1 MSINVQD
8 VVERAYRE
16 ESGRVLATLIRLLG
30 DFDLA
35 EEAVA
40 EAFST
45 ALEQW
50 PILGVPSNPRAWL
63 VSTGRFKAIDTIRRR
78 SRFVDIDPMLAMH
91 QDPEIDEAVVADDQL
106 RLIFTCCHPALAPEA
121 QVALTLRMVGGL
133 ETENIAHAFLVPLP
147 TMAQRIVRAKAKIR
161 DAGIPFCVPPRESLP
176 ERLDAV
182 LRVIYLI
189 FTEGY
194 AATTGDAIV
203 RHALCDDAIRL
214 ARLLVALMPDSTEAN
229 ALLAL
234 MLLHDSRRSTR
245 TRDDG
250 ELVLLADQNRGLW
263 DHAKIAEGLSRVDT
277 ALRAGPAGPY
287 ALQAAIAA
295 VHAQAKRPEDTDWRE
310 VAGLYALLLK
320 HEPTP
325 IIELN
330 LAVAVA
336 MSCGPE
342 AGLQMMDNLASR
354 GELADF
360 HLLHAARG
368 DLLKR
373 LGRREEAASAYRTAL
388 SLAAVEAERKFYAR
402 RVAELSDRELTGAGI
417 EGIGDPRELLGR
429 PGDVVGRG
437 GHPTDR

>member
-1 MSINVQD
+1 MTIHD
-8 VVERAYRE
+8 VVERAFRQ

-35 EEAVA
+35 EEATA
-40 EAFST
+40 EAFSA
-45 ALEQW
+45 ALEHW
-50 PILGVPSNPRAWL
+50 PTSGVPANPRAWL
-63 VSTGRFKAIDTIRRR
+63 VSTGRFKAIDAMRRR
-78 SRFVDIDPMLAMH
+78 SRFVEVDPMLAIH

-133 ETENIAHAFLVPLP
+133 ETENIAHAFLVPLA

-161 DAGIPFCVPPRESLP
+161 DAGIPFCVPPREALP
-176 ERLDAV
+176 DRLDAV

-245 TRDDG
+245 ARDDG
-250 ELVLLADQNRGLW
+250 ELVLLAEQNRGLW
-263 DHAKIAEGLSRVDT
+263 DHAKIAEGLSRIEAV
-277 ALRAGPAGPY
+277 LRAGPPGPY

-295 VHAQAKRPEDTDWRE
+295 VHAQARRPEDTDWCE
-310 VAGLYALLLK
+310 ISGLYALLLE

-325 IIELN
+325 IVELN
-330 LAVAVA
+330 RAAAVS
-336 MSCGPE
+336 MSRGPE
-342 AGLQMMDNLASR
+342 AGLRLMDDLVAR
-354 GELADF
+354 GELADC
-360 HLLHAARG
+360 HLLYAARG
-368 DLLKR
+368 DVLKR
-373 LGRREEAASAYRTAL
+373 LGRNDAAVAEYRTAL
-388 SLAAVEAERKFYAR
+388 ALATVDGERKFFAR
-402 RVAELSDRELTGAGI
+402 RIEELSRSARYRSEC
-417 EGIGDPRELLGR
+417 
-429 PGDVVGRG
+429 
-437 GHPTDR
+437 

>member
-1 MSINVQD
+1 NIQD
-8 VVERAYRE
+8 VVEHAFRE

-35 EEAVA
+35 EEATA
-40 EAFST
+40 EAFS
-45 ALEQW
+45 AAVEHW
-50 PILGVPSNPRAWL
+50 PTSGVPANPRAWL
-63 VSTGRFKAIDTIRRR
+63 VSTGRYKAIDAIRRR
-78 SRFVDIDPMLAMH
+78 SRFVEVDPMLAIH

-147 TMAQRIVRAKAKIR
+147 TMAQRLVRAKGKIR
-161 DAGIPFCVPPRESLP
+161 DAGIPFVVPPREALP

-182 LRVIYLI
+182 LRVVYLI

-245 TRDDG
+245 VRDDG
-250 ELVLLADQNRGLW
+250 ELVLLADQDRSLW
-263 DHAKIAEGLSRVDT
+263 DHAKIAEGLSRVES

-295 VHAQAKRPEDTDWRE
+295 IHAQARRPEDTDWRE
-310 VAGLYALLLK
+310 IAALYALLLR

-325 IIELN
+325 IVELN
-330 LAVAVA
+330 RAAAVA
-336 MSCGPE
+336 MAQGPE
-342 AGLQMMDNLASR
+342 VGLRLMDDLASR
-354 GELADF
+354 GDLADC
-360 HLLHAARG
+360 HLLYAARG

-373 LGRREEAASAYRTAL
+373 LGRNDAAAAEYRTAL
-388 SLAAVEAERKFYAR
+388 SLATVDAERKFFAR
-402 RVAELSDRELTGAGI
+402 RIEELSAEKQNG
-417 EGIGDPRELLGR
+417 PS
-429 PGDVVGRG
+429 VG
-437 GHPTDR
+437 

>member
-1 MSINVQD
+1 MSIND
-8 VVERAYRE
+8 VVERVFRE

-35 EEAVA
+35 EEATA
-40 EAFST
+40 DAFS
-45 ALEQW
+45 AAVEHW
-50 PILGVPSNPRAWL
+50 PSSGVPANPRAWL
-63 VSTGRFKAIDTIRRR
+63 ISTGRYKAIDAMRRHAR
-78 SRFVDIDPMLAMH
+78 LVEIDPMVAIH
-91 QDPEIDEAVVADDQL
+91 HDPEVDEAVVADDQL

-133 ETENIAHAFLVPLP
+133 EPENIAHAFLVPVP

-161 DAGIPFCVPPRESLP
+161 DARIPFCVPPRESLP

-194 AATTGDAIV
+194 AATTGEAIV

-214 ARLLVALMPDSTEAN
+214 ARLLVALMPESTEAN

-245 TRDDG
+245 SRDDG
-250 ELVLLADQNRGLW
+250 EVVLLEQQDRSLW
-263 DHAKIAEGLSRVDT
+263 DHAKIAEGLSRVET
-277 ALRAGPAGPY
+277 ALRAGPPGAY

-295 VHAQAKRPEDTDWRE
+295 VHAQARRPQDTDWRE
-310 VAGLYALLLK
+310 IAGLYALLLRL
-320 HEPTP
+320 EPTP

-330 LAVAVA
+330 RAAAVA
-336 MSCGPE
+336 MAQGPDV
-342 AGLQMMDNLASR
+342 GLRLMDDLIAR
-354 GELADF
+354 GELTDC
-360 HLLHAARG
+360 HLLYAARG

-373 LGRREEAASAYRTAL
+373 LGRREEATTEYRTAL
-388 SLAAVEAERKFYAR
+388 SLATVEAERKFFAR
-402 RVAELSDRELTGAGI
+402 RIEELSGAKQNG
-417 EGIGDPRELLGR
+417 PS
-429 PGDVVGRG
+429 VG
-437 GHPTDR
+437 

>member
-1 MSINVQD
+1 MSIND
-8 VVERAYRE
+8 VVERAFRE
-16 ESGRVLATLIRLLG
+16 QSGRVLATLIRLLG

-35 EEAVA
+35 EEATA
-40 EAFST
+40 DAFSA
-45 ALEQW
+45 ALEHW
-50 PILGVPSNPRAWL
+50 PKTGVPANPRAWL
-63 VSTGRFKAIDTIRRR
+63 VSTGRFKAIDAIRRR
-78 SRFVDIDPMLAMH
+78 SRFVDIDPMLAIH
-91 QDPEIDEAVVADDQL
+91 QDPEVDEAVVADDQL

-133 ETENIAHAFLVPLP
+133 ETENIAHGFLVPVS
-147 TMAQRIVRAKAKIR
+147 TMAQRLVRAKAKIR
-161 DAGIPFCVPPRESLP
+161 DAGIPFRVPPRESLP
-176 ERLDAV
+176 ERSDAV

-214 ARLLVALMPDSTEAN
+214 ARLLAALMPESTEAN

-245 TRDDG
+245 ARDDG
-250 ELVLLADQNRGLW
+250 ELVLLADQDRSLW
-263 DHAKIAEGLSRVDT
+263 DHAKIAEGLERVES

-295 VHAQAKRPEDTDWRE
+295 VHAQARCPEDTDWRE
-310 VAGLYALLLK
+310 IVALYDLLLR

-325 IIELN
+325 IVELN
-330 LAVAVA
+330 RAAAVA
-336 MSCGPE
+336 MARGPE
-342 AGLQMMDNLASR
+342 TGLRLMDDLVSR

-360 HLLHAARG
+360 HLLYAARG

-373 LGRREEAASAYRTAL
+373 LGRREEAAAEYRTAL
-388 SLAAVEAERKFYAR
+388 DLATVDAERKFFAR
-402 RVAELSDRELTGAGI
+402 RIAELTDHSAAGS
-417 EGIGDPRELLGR
+417 
-429 PGDVVGRG
+429 
-437 GHPTDR
+437 T

>member
-1 MSINVQD
+1 VSVTIQD

-35 EEAVA
+35 EEAMA

-45 ALEQW
+45 ALEHW
-50 PILGVPSNPRAWL
+50 PTHGVPSNPRAWL

-78 SRFVDIDPMLAMH
+78 KRFVDIDPMLAIH

-121 QVALTLRMVGGL
+121 QLALTLRMVGGL
-133 ETENIAHAFLVPLP
+133 ETENIAHAFLVPVP

-161 DAGIPFCVPPRESLP
+161 DAGIPFSVPPRESLP

-182 LRVIYLI
+182 LRVVYLI

-234 MLLHDSRRSTR
+234 MLLHDSRRLTR

-263 DHAKIAEGLSRVDT
+263 DRAKITEGLARVESV
-277 ALRAGPAGPY
+277 LRAGPAGPY

-310 VAGLYALLLK
+310 IAGLYALLWQ

-325 IIELN
+325 IVELN
-330 LAVAVA
+330 RAAAVA
-336 MSCGPE
+336 MSRGPE
-342 AGLQMMDNLASR
+342 VGLQLMNRLASR
-354 GELADF
+354 GELADC
-360 HLLHAARG
+360 HLLYAARG

-373 LGRREEAASAYRTAL
+373 LGRHEEAIAEYRTAL
-388 SLAAVEAERKFYAR
+388 SLATVETEKRFLAR
-402 RVAELSDRELTGAGI
+402 CIDELSVIVQGA
-417 EGIGDPRELLGR
+417 D
-429 PGDVVGRG
+429 
-437 GHPTDR
+437 

>member
-1 MSINVQD
+1 MNIPD
-8 VVERAYRE
+8 VVEHAFRE

-35 EEAVA
+35 EEATA
-40 EAFST
+40 EAFS
-45 ALEQW
+45 AAVEHW
-50 PILGVPSNPRAWL
+50 PTSGVPANPRAWL
-63 VSTGRFKAIDTIRRR
+63 VSTGRYKAIDAIRRR
-78 SRFVDIDPMLAMH
+78 SRFVEVDPMLAIH
-91 QDPEIDEAVVADDQL
+91 QDPEIDETVVADDQL

-147 TMAQRIVRAKAKIR
+147 TMAQRLVRAKGKIR
-161 DAGIPFCVPPRESLP
+161 DAGIPFVVPPREALP

-245 TRDDG
+245 ARDDG
-250 ELVLLADQNRGLW
+250 ELVLLADQDRSLW
-263 DHAKIAEGLSRVDT
+263 DHAKIAEGLSRVES

-295 VHAQAKRPEDTDWRE
+295 IHAHARRPEDTDWRE
-310 VAGLYALLLK
+310 IAALYALLLR

-330 LAVAVA
+330 RAAAVA
-336 MSCGPE
+336 MAQGPE
-342 AGLQMMDNLASR
+342 AGLRLMDDLASR
-354 GELADF
+354 GDLADC
-360 HLLHAARG
+360 HLLYAARG

-373 LGRREEAASAYRTAL
+373 LGRNDAAVAEYRTAL
-388 SLAAVEAERKFYAR
+388 SLATVDAERKFLAR
-402 RVAELSDRELTGAGI
+402 RIEELC
-417 EGIGDPRELLGR
+417 DP
-429 PGDVVGRG
+429 
-437 GHPTDR
+437 

>member
-1 MSINVQD
+1 MNVNH
-8 VVERAYRE
+8 VVERAFRK

-35 EEAVA
+35 EEATA
-40 EAFST
+40 EAFSA
-45 ALEQW
+45 ALEHW
-50 PILGVPSNPRAWL
+50 STTGVPANPRAWL
-63 VSTGRFKAIDTIRRR
+63 VSTGRFKAIDAIRRR

-91 QDPEIDEAVVADDQL
+91 QDPEVDEAVVADDQL

-133 ETENIAHAFLVPLP
+133 ETENIAHAFLVPVP

-161 DAGIPFCVPPRESLP
+161 DAGIPFCVPPRESLR

-194 AATTGDAIV
+194 AATSGDAIV

-214 ARLLVALMPDSTEAN
+214 ARLLVGLMPECTEAN

-234 MLLHDSRRSTR
+234 MLLHDSRRPTR
-245 TRDDG
+245 ASDDG
-250 ELVLLADQNRGLW
+250 EPVLLADQNRGLW
-263 DHAKIAEGLSRVDT
+263 DHAKIAEGLSRVESV
-277 ALRAGPAGPY
+277 LRAGPAGPY

-295 VHAQAKRPEDTDWRE
+295 VHAQARRPEDTDWHE
-310 VAGLYALLLK
+310 IAALYDLLLR

-325 IIELN
+325 IVELN
-330 LAVAVA
+330 RAAAIA
-336 MSCGPE
+336 MARGPE
-342 AGLQMMDNLASR
+342 TGLRLIDDLVSR
-354 GELADF
+354 GELADV
-360 HLLHAARG
+360 HLLYAARG

-373 LGRREEAASAYRTAL
+373 LGRREEAAAEYRTAL
-388 SLAAVEAERKFYAR
+388 GLATVDAEKRFLSR
-402 RVAELSDRELTGAGI
+402 CIAELTNRSTAGSS
-417 EGIGDPRELLGR
+417 
-429 PGDVVGRG
+429 
-437 GHPTDR
+437 T

>member
-1 MSINVQD
+1 MNTNE
-8 VVERAYRE
+8 VVERAFRE

-35 EEAVA
+35 EEATA
-40 EAFST
+40 EAFSA
-45 ALEQW
+45 ALEHW
-50 PILGVPSNPRAWL
+50 PTAGVPTNPRAWL
-63 VSTGRFKAIDTIRRR
+63 ISTGRFRAIDVIRRR
-78 SRFVDIDPMLAMH
+78 SRFVDIDPMLAIQ
-91 QDPEIDEAVVADDQL
+91 QDPEVDEAVVADDQL
-106 RLIFTCCHPALAPEA
+106 RLMFTCCHPALAPEA

-133 ETENIAHAFLVPLP
+133 DTENIAHAFLVPVP
-147 TMAQRIVRAKAKIR
+147 TMAQRLVRAKAKIR

-203 RHALCDDAIRL
+203 RHALCDEAIRL
-214 ARLLVALMPDSTEAN
+214 ARLLVALMPDSTETN

-245 TRDDG
+245 ARDDG

-263 DHAKIAEGLSRVDT
+263 DHAKIAEGLARVES

-295 VHAQAKRPEDTDWRE
+295 VHAHAQRPEDTDWCE
-310 VAGLYALLLK
+310 IAALYDLLLRR
-320 HEPTP
+320 EPTP
-325 IIELN
+325 IVELN
-330 LAVAVA
+330 RAAAVA
-336 MSCGPE
+336 MARGPE
-342 AGLQMMDNLASR
+342 TGLRLMDDLVSR
-354 GELADF
+354 GELADV

-373 LGRREEAASAYRTAL
+373 LGRRDEAVAAYRTAL
-388 SLAAVEAERKFYAR
+388 GLATVDAERKFFAR
-402 RVAELSDRELTGAGI
+402 RIAEL
-417 EGIGDPRELLGR
+417 
-429 PGDVVGRG
+429 
-437 GHPTDR
+437 TDYRSEC

>member
-1 MSINVQD
+1 MNIQD
-8 VVERAYRE
+8 VVEHAFRE

-35 EEAVA
+35 EEATA
-40 EAFST
+40 EAFS
-45 ALEQW
+45 AAVEHW
-50 PILGVPSNPRAWL
+50 PTSGVPANPRAWL
-63 VSTGRFKAIDTIRRR
+63 VSTGRYKAIDAIRRR
-78 SRFVDIDPMLAMH
+78 SRFVEVDPMLAIH
-91 QDPEIDEAVVADDQL
+91 QDPEIDETVVADDQL

-147 TMAQRIVRAKAKIR
+147 TMAQRLVRAKGKIR
-161 DAGIPFCVPPRESLP
+161 DAGIPFVVPPREALP

-245 TRDDG
+245 ARDDG
-250 ELVLLADQNRGLW
+250 ELVLLADQDRSLW
-263 DHAKIAEGLSRVDT
+263 DHAKIAEGLSRVES

-295 VHAQAKRPEDTDWRE
+295 IHAHARRPEDTDWRE
-310 VAGLYALLLK
+310 IAALYALLLR

-330 LAVAVA
+330 RAAAVA
-336 MSCGPE
+336 MAQGPE
-342 AGLQMMDNLASR
+342 AGLRLMDDLASR
-354 GELADF
+354 GDLADC
-360 HLLHAARG
+360 HLLYAARG

-373 LGRREEAASAYRTAL
+373 LGRNDAAVAEYRTAL
-388 SLAAVEAERKFYAR
+388 SLATVDAERKFLAR
-402 RVAELSDRELTGAGI
+402 RIEELC
-417 EGIGDPRELLGR
+417 DP
-429 PGDVVGRG
+429 
-437 GHPTDR
+437 

>member
-1 MSINVQD
+1 MNIQD
-8 VVERAYRE
+8 VVEHAFRE

-35 EEAVA
+35 EEATA
-40 EAFST
+40 EAFS
-45 ALEQW
+45 AAVEHW
-50 PILGVPSNPRAWL
+50 PTNGVPANPRAWL
-63 VSTGRFKAIDTIRRR
+63 VSTGRYKAIDAIRRR
-78 SRFVDIDPMLAMH
+78 SRFVEVDPMLAIH

-147 TMAQRIVRAKAKIR
+147 TMAQRLVRAKGKIR
-161 DAGIPFCVPPRESLP
+161 DAGIPFVVPPREALP

-245 TRDDG
+245 ERENG
-250 ELVLLADQNRGLW
+250 ELVLLADQDRSLW
-263 DHAKIAEGLSRVDT
+263 DHAKIAEGLSRVES

-295 VHAQAKRPEDTDWRE
+295 IHAQARRPEDTDWRE
-310 VAGLYALLLK
+310 IAALYALLLR

-325 IIELN
+325 IVELN
-330 LAVAVA
+330 RAAAIA
-336 MSCGPE
+336 MAQGPE
-342 AGLQMMDNLASR
+342 AGLHLMDDLASR
-354 GELADF
+354 GDLADC
-360 HLLHAARG
+360 HLLYAARG

-373 LGRREEAASAYRTAL
+373 LGRNDAAAAEYRTAL
-388 SLAAVEAERKFYAR
+388 SLAAVDAERKFFAR
-402 RVAELSDRELTGAGI
+402 RIEELC
-417 EGIGDPRELLGR
+417 DPKQCGS
-429 PGDVVGRG
+429 PGG
-437 GHPTDR
+437 

>member
-1 MSINVQD
+1 MNIAD
-8 VVERAYRE
+8 VVERAFRE

-35 EEAVA
+35 EEATA
-40 EAFST
+40 EAFS
-45 ALEQW
+45 AAVEHW
-50 PILGVPSNPRAWL
+50 PTSGVPANPRAWL
-63 VSTGRFKAIDTIRRR
+63 VSTGRYKAIDAIRRR
-78 SRFVDIDPMLAMH
+78 SRFVEVDPMLAIH

-147 TMAQRIVRAKAKIR
+147 TMAQRLVRAKGKIR
-161 DAGIPFCVPPRESLP
+161 DAGIPFVVPPREALP

-245 TRDDG
+245 ERDNG
-250 ELVLLADQNRGLW
+250 ELVLLADQDRSLW
-263 DHAKIAEGLSRVDT
+263 DHAKIAEGLSRVES
-277 ALRAGPAGPY
+277 ALRAGPAGAY

-295 VHAQAKRPEDTDWRE
+295 IHAQARRPEDTDWRE
-310 VAGLYALLLK
+310 IAALYALLLR

-325 IIELN
+325 IVELN
-330 LAVAVA
+330 RAAAVA
-336 MSCGPE
+336 MAQGPE
-342 AGLQMMDNLASR
+342 MGLRLMDDLASR
-354 GELADF
+354 GDLADC
-360 HLLHAARG
+360 HLLYAARG

-373 LGRREEAASAYRTAL
+373 LGRNDAAAAEYRTAL
-388 SLAAVEAERKFYAR
+388 SLATVDAERKFFAR
-402 RVAELSDRELTGAGI
+402 RIEELSDPKQCGS
-417 EGIGDPRELLGR
+417 
-429 PGDVVGRG
+429 PGG
-437 GHPTDR
+437 

>member
-1 MSINVQD
+1 MNIQD
-8 VVERAYRE
+8 VVEHAFRE

-35 EEAVA
+35 EEATA
-40 EAFST
+40 EAFS
-45 ALEQW
+45 AAVEHW
-50 PILGVPSNPRAWL
+50 PTSGVPANPRAWL
-63 VSTGRFKAIDTIRRR
+63 VSTGRYKAIDAIRRR
-78 SRFVDIDPMLAMH
+78 SRFVEVDPMLAIH
-91 QDPEIDEAVVADDQL
+91 QDPEIDETVVADDQL

-147 TMAQRIVRAKAKIR
+147 TMAQRLVRAKGKIR
-161 DAGIPFCVPPRESLP
+161 DAGIPFVVPPREALP

-245 TRDDG
+245 ARDNG
-250 ELVLLADQNRGLW
+250 ELVLLAEQDRSLW
-263 DHAKIAEGLSRVDT
+263 DHAKIAEGLSRVES

-295 VHAQAKRPEDTDWRE
+295 IHAQARRPEDTDWRE
-310 VAGLYALLLK
+310 IAALYALLLR

-330 LAVAVA
+330 RAAAVA
-336 MSCGPE
+336 MAQGPE
-342 AGLQMMDNLASR
+342 AGLHLMDDLASR
-354 GELADF
+354 GDLADC
-360 HLLHAARG
+360 HLLYAARG

-373 LGRREEAASAYRTAL
+373 LGRNDAAAAEYRTAL
-388 SLAAVEAERKFYAR
+388 SLATVDAERKFFAR
-402 RVAELSDRELTGAGI
+402 RIEELC
-417 EGIGDPRELLGR
+417 DPKQCGS
-429 PGDVVGRG
+429 PGG
-437 GHPTDR
+437 

>member
-1 MSINVQD
+1 VTISD
-8 VVERAYRE
+8 VVERAFRE

-35 EEAVA
+35 EEATA
-40 EAFST
+40 EAFS
-45 ALEQW
+45 AAVEHW
-50 PILGVPSNPRAWL
+50 PTSGVPANPRAWL
-63 VSTGRFKAIDTIRRR
+63 VSTGRFRAIDAMRRR
-78 SRFVDIDPMLAMH
+78 SRFVEVDPMLAIH
-91 QDPEIDEAVVADDQL
+91 QDPEIDETVVADDQL

-161 DAGIPFCVPPRESLP
+161 DAGIPFSVPPREALP

-245 TRDDG
+245 ARDDG
-250 ELVLLADQNRGLW
+250 ELVLLADQDRGLW
-263 DHAKIAEGLSRVDT
+263 DHAKIAEGLSRVET

-295 VHAQAKRPEDTDWRE
+295 VHAQSQRPEDTDWRE
-310 VAGLYALLLK
+310 IAALYALLLR

-325 IIELN
+325 IVELN
-330 LAVAVA
+330 RAAAVA
-336 MSCGPE
+336 MAQGPE
-342 AGLQMMDNLASR
+342 AGLQLMDDLASR
-354 GELADF
+354 GVLADC
-360 HLLHAARG
+360 HLLYAARG

-373 LGRREEAASAYRTAL
+373 LGRRGEAAAEYRTAL
-388 SLAAVEAERKFYAR
+388 SLAPVDGERKFFAR
-402 RVAELSDRELTGAGI
+402 RIEELSETKQVGS
-417 EGIGDPRELLGR
+417 PRG
-429 PGDVVGRG
+429 
-437 GHPTDR
+437 

>member
-1 MSINVQD
+1 MNIQD
-8 VVERAYRE
+8 VVEHTFRE

-35 EEAVA
+35 EEATA
-40 EAFST
+40 EAFS
-45 ALEQW
+45 AAVEHW
-50 PILGVPSNPRAWL
+50 PTNGVPANPRAWL
-63 VSTGRFKAIDTIRRR
+63 VSTGRYKAIDAIRRR
-78 SRFVDIDPMLAMH
+78 SRFVEVDPMLAIH
-91 QDPEIDEAVVADDQL
+91 QDPEVDEAVVADDQL

-133 ETENIAHAFLVPLP
+133 DTENIAHAFLVPVP
-147 TMAQRIVRAKAKIR
+147 TMAQRLVRAKGKIR
-161 DAGIPFCVPPRESLP
+161 DAGIPFVVPPREALP

-245 TRDDG
+245 ARDNG
-250 ELVLLADQNRGLW
+250 ELVLLADQDRSLW
-263 DHAKIAEGLSRVDT
+263 DHAKIAEGLSRVES

-295 VHAQAKRPEDTDWRE
+295 IHAQARRPEDTDWRE
-310 VAGLYALLLK
+310 IAALYALLLR

-325 IIELN
+325 IVELN
-330 LAVAVA
+330 RAAAVA
-336 MSCGPE
+336 MAQGPE
-342 AGLQMMDNLASR
+342 AGLRLMDDLAS
-354 GELADF
+354 GGDLADC
-360 HLLHAARG
+360 HLLYAARG

-373 LGRREEAASAYRTAL
+373 LGRNDAAAAEYRTAF
-388 SLAAVEAERKFYAR
+388 SLATVDAERKFFAR
-402 RVAELSDRELTGAGI
+402 RIEELSDTKQ
-417 EGIGDPRELLGR
+417 IGS
-429 PGDVVGRG
+429 PGG
-437 GHPTDR
+437 

>member
-1 MSINVQD
+1 MNIQN
-8 VVERAYRE
+8 VVERAFRE

-35 EEAVA
+35 EEATA
-40 EAFST
+40 EAFS
-45 ALEQW
+45 AAVEHW
-50 PILGVPSNPRAWL
+50 PTSGVPANPRAWL
-63 VSTGRFKAIDTIRRR
+63 VSTGRYKAINAIRRR
-78 SRFVDIDPMLAMH
+78 SRFVEVDPMLAIH

-133 ETENIAHAFLVPLP
+133 ETENIAHAFLVPVP
-147 TMAQRIVRAKAKIR
+147 TMAQRLVRAKGKIR
-161 DAGIPFCVPPRESLP
+161 DAGIPFVVPPREALP

-182 LRVIYLI
+182 LRVVYLI

-245 TRDDG
+245 ARDDG
-250 ELVLLADQNRGLW
+250 ELVLLADQDRSLW
-263 DHAKIAEGLSRVDT
+263 DHAKIAEGLSRVES

-295 VHAQAKRPEDTDWRE
+295 LHAQARRPEDTDWRQI
-310 VAGLYALLLK
+310 AALYALLLR

-325 IIELN
+325 IVELN
-330 LAVAVA
+330 RAAAVA
-336 MSCGPE
+336 MAQGPE
-342 AGLQMMDNLASR
+342 AGLRLMDDLASR
-354 GELADF
+354 GDLADC
-360 HLLHAARG
+360 HLLYAARG

-373 LGRREEAASAYRTAL
+373 LGRNDAAVAEYRTAL
-388 SLAAVEAERKFYAR
+388 SLATVDAERKFFLR
-402 RVAELSDRELTGAGI
+402 RIEELSATKQ
-417 EGIGDPRELLGR
+417 
-429 PGDVVGRG
+429 VGSSVG
-437 GHPTDR
+437 

>member
-1 MSINVQD
+1 MPVEPTRVARLDGTLQGDRCDPAAVDGSSI
-8 VVERAYRE
+8 
-16 ESGRVLATLIRLLG
+16 SIRC
-30 DFDLA
+30 
-35 EEAVA
+35 
-40 EAFST
+40 
-45 ALEQW
+45 
-50 PILGVPSNPRAWL
+50 
-63 VSTGRFKAIDTIRRR
+63 
-78 SRFVDIDPMLAMH
+78 SRFD
-91 QDPEIDEAVVADDQL
+91 QDPEIDEAVVADGDQL
-106 RLIFTCCHPALAPEA
+106 RLIFTCCHLAAPRVRRLSGRADVPHGRWAREP
-121 QVALTLRMVGGL
+121 
-133 ETENIAHAFLVPLP
+133 ENIAHAFLVPVP

-161 DAGIPFCVPPRESLP
+161 DAGIPFCVPPREALP

-263 DHAKIAEGLSRVDT
+263 DRAKITEGLARVESV
-277 ALRAGPAGPY
+277 LRAGPAGPY

-310 VAGLYALLLK
+310 IAGLYALLWQ

-325 IIELN
+325 IVELN
-330 LAVAVA
+330 RAAAVA
-336 MSCGPE
+336 MSRGPE
-342 AGLQMMDNLASR
+342 VGLQLMNRLASR
-354 GELADF
+354 GELADC
-360 HLLHAARG
+360 HLLYAARG

-373 LGRREEAASAYRTAL
+373 LGRNDAAAAEYRTAL
-388 SLAAVEAERKFYAR
+388 SLATVDAERRFFAR
-402 RVAELSDRELTGAGI
+402 RIEELERHKTNRLVSWLA
-417 EGIGDPRELLGR
+417 
-429 PGDVVGRG
+429 
-437 GHPTDR
+437 

>member
-1 MSINVQD
+1 MNIQD
-8 VVERAYRE
+8 VVEHTFRE

-35 EEAVA
+35 EEATA
-40 EAFST
+40 EAFS
-45 ALEQW
+45 AAVEHW
-50 PILGVPSNPRAWL
+50 PTNGVPANPRAWL
-63 VSTGRFKAIDTIRRR
+63 VSTGRYKAIDAIRRR
-78 SRFVDIDPMLAMH
+78 SRFVEVDPMLAIH
-91 QDPEIDEAVVADDQL
+91 QDPEVDEAVVADDQL

-133 ETENIAHAFLVPLP
+133 DTENIAHAFLVPVP
-147 TMAQRIVRAKAKIR
+147 TMAQRLVRAKGKIR
-161 DAGIPFCVPPRESLP
+161 DAGIPFVVPPREALP

-245 TRDDG
+245 ARDDG
-250 ELVLLADQNRGLW
+250 ELVLLADQDRGLW
-263 DHAKIAEGLSRVDT
+263 DHAKIAEGLSRVES

-295 VHAQAKRPEDTDWRE
+295 IHAQARRPEDTDWRQI
-310 VAGLYALLLK
+310 AALYALLLR

-325 IIELN
+325 IVELN
-330 LAVAVA
+330 RAAAVA
-336 MSCGPE
+336 MAQGPE
-342 AGLQMMDNLASR
+342 AGLRLMDDLAS
-354 GELADF
+354 GGDLADC
-360 HLLHAARG
+360 HLLYAARG

-373 LGRREEAASAYRTAL
+373 LGRNDAAAAEYRTAF
-388 SLAAVEAERKFYAR
+388 SLATVDAERKFFAR
-402 RVAELSDRELTGAGI
+402 RIEELSDTKQ
-417 EGIGDPRELLGR
+417 IGS
-429 PGDVVGRG
+429 PGG
-437 GHPTDR
+437 

>member
-1 MSINVQD
+1 MTIQD

-35 EEAVA
+35 EEATA
-40 EAFST
+40 EAFSA
-45 ALEQW
+45 ALEHW
-50 PILGVPSNPRAWL
+50 PTHGVPSNPRAWL

-78 SRFVDIDPMLAMH
+78 SRFVDIDPMLAIH
-91 QDPEIDEAVVADDQL
+91 QDPEVDEAVVADDQL
-106 RLIFTCCHPALAPEA
+106 RLMFTCCHPALAPEA
-121 QVALTLRMVGGL
+121 QVALTLRLVGGL
-133 ETENIAHAFLVPLP
+133 ETENIAHAFLVPVT

-245 TRDDG
+245 ARDDG
-250 ELVLLADQNRGLW
+250 ELVLLADQDRTLW
-263 DHAKIAEGLSRVDT
+263 DHAKIAEGLSRVES
-277 ALRAGPAGPY
+277 ALRAGPPGPY

-295 VHAQAKRPEDTDWRE
+295 VHAQAQRPEDTDWCE
-310 VAGLYALLLK
+310 IAALYSLLLQY
-320 HEPTP
+320 EPTP
-325 IIELN
+325 IVELN
-330 LAVAVA
+330 RAAA
-336 MSCGPE
+336 MAMARGPE
-342 AGLQMMDNLASR
+342 TGLRLIDELVSR
-354 GELADF
+354 GVLVDF

-373 LGRREEAASAYRTAL
+373 LGRRDEAAAEYRKAL
-388 SLAAVEAERKFYAR
+388 SLATVDAEKRF
-402 RVAELSDRELTGAGI
+402 LSRCIAG
-417 EGIGDPRELLGR
+417 L
-429 PGDVVGRG
+429 
-437 GHPTDR
+437 TDRSAAGSNT